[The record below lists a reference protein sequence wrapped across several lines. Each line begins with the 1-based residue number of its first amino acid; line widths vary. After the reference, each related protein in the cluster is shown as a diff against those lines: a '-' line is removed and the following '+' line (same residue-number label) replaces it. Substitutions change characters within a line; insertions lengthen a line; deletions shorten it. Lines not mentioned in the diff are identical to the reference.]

1 MASHPLTYA
10 FIDSQNVNL
19 GIQRL
24 GWKLDLRKFRVFLE
38 QKYAVQRAYFFIGY
52 LEQYADFY
60 EAIRSYGYTPVFK
73 EVVHQEGKP
82 KGNVDAELVLQ
93 AMLDYPV
100 YDRAVIVTSDG
111 DFACLVHH
119 LAANGKLERVLSPS
133 TPALCSALLKRAAGH
148 RIDFLDSQRRKLEYR
163 WATK

>member
-1 MASHPLTYA
+1 MAPLPLTYA

-24 GWKLDLRKFRVFLE
+24 GWKLDLRKFRIFLE
-38 QKYAVQRAYFFIGY
+38 PKYAVQKACFFIGY

-60 EAIRSYGYTPVFK
+60 EAACSYGYTLVFK

-93 AMLDYPV
+93 AMIDYPV

-111 DFACLVHH
+111 DFACLVRY
-119 LAANGKLERVLSPS
+119 LATNGKLQRVLSPG
-133 TPALCSALLKRAAGH
+133 TPALCSALLKPAAQH
-148 RIDFLDSQRRKLEYR
+148 RIDFLDSQRHKLEYR
-163 WATK
+163 PATK